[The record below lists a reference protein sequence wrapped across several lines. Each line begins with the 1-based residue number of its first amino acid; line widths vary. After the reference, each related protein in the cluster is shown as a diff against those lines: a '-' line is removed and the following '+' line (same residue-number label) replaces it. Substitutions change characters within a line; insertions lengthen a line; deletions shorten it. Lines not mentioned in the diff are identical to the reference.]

1 MGFRVRQPGPTDKA
15 PRSGKK
21 IRFEISGKGVERSC
35 GWLRGPDWRGAV
47 GSPIRAL
54 RRPGGFN
61 GAAFAD
67 GVASGRPVTPRSN
80 WRGETNGRL
89 RWLLGNSRAVPAA
102 AFCGSPEKNAT
113 CTRMLAGLP
122 TPHCDFAASN
132 RTLRAIILV
141 ASASGLTSVS
151 ALLFAPWRNWPAA
164 PHAASEFA
172 PDAVN
177 AGQPVL
183 QRLRCHGPS

>member
-35 GWLRGPDWRGAV
+35 VWLRAGRRGAV

-89 RWLLGNSRAVPAA
+89 RWLWGTHGRFRRRRFAAHQRRTPRASGMP
-102 AFCGSPEKNAT
+102 
-113 CTRMLAGLP
+113 AGLP

-132 RTLRAIILV
+132 RTLRAIILA

-151 ALLFAPWRNWPAA
+151 ALLFAPWRNWPTA

>member
-35 GWLRGPDWRGAV
+35 VWLRGPDWRGAV
-47 GSPIRAL
+47 GSPIGAL
-54 RRPGGFN
+54 HRPGGFN

-67 GVASGRPVTPRSN
+67 GVASGRPVTSRSN

-113 CTRMLAGLP
+113 CIRDAGRVADAALRFCGVEQNLAGNYFGGVGVRV
-122 TPHCDFAASN
+122 DQ
-132 RTLRAIILV
+132 R
-141 ASASGLTSVS
+141 VS
-151 ALLFAPWRNWPAA
+151 LALCALA
-164 PHAASEFA
+164 
-172 PDAVN
+172 
-177 AGQPVL
+177 
-183 QRLRCHGPS
+183 